1 MKKITITI
9 PDEFESHFKN
19 DKFKDSMGRM
29 IFDLKN
35 RPADITNLA
44 GRYEIETLEML
55 ETALEESTEIRTG
68 KWMLGNHNRNIVCSK
83 CGTWF
88 GTDRIRFMK
97 SCPNCKADMEN
108 CEELYRY
115 LWDQDARFASSDN

>member
-1 MKKITITI
+1 MKKIMITL
-9 PDEFESHFKN
+9 PDEFESHFKA

-35 RPADITNLA
+35 RPTDIVNLA

-55 ETALEESTEIRTG
+55 ETALEESKEIRTG
-68 KWMLGNHNRNIVCSK
+68 KWIKDTTPNVMVCSE

-88 GTDRIRFMK
+88 DDSRVDVMP
-97 SCPNCKADMEN
+97 SCPYCKADMKNYDTFNET
-108 CEELYRY
+108 
-115 LWDQDARFASSDN
+115 